1 MPTRLTLKFDEVVD
15 WKESS
20 NKPTI
25 KVLKFFS
32 SKKIKL

>member
-1 MPTRLTLKFDEVVD
+1 MPTCLTLQFDEVVD

-25 KVLKFFS
+25 KVLKFVFV
-32 SKKIKL
+32 